1 MSTERESAPAR
12 GGLLLRWVDVVVD
25 AGAWLSALSV
35 VLIMV
40 LVCVEVLARQLFNTS
55 TMIADEMGAYLNA
68 AIIFL
73 GAAYTLREGGF
84 IRVEVLYDRVSGGV
98 RKLIDLFCSLVSLAF
113 VVVTGWFMIE
123 HVQYAYQHDTRAVTV
138 LQTPEYLPQS
148 LMIIGSVLMALQLL
162 VITFRPPRRVAQEF
176 L

>member
-1 MSTERESAPAR
+1 MTTDHRTAPAAGAPVFR
-12 GGLLLRWVDVVVD
+12 LIDLVVD

-40 LVCVEVLARQLFNTS
+40 LVCLEVLARQIFNTS

-73 GAAYTLREGGF
+73 GSAYTLREGGF
-84 IRVEVLYDRVSGGV
+84 IRVELIYDRVGDAG
-98 RKLIDLFCSLVSLAF
+98 RRLIDLFCSLVSLAF
-113 VVVTGWFMIE
+113 VLVTVWFMIE
-123 HVQYAYQHDTRAVTV
+123 HVMYAYQHGTRAVTV

-148 LMIIGSVLMALQLL
+148 LMVIGSVLMALQLI
-162 VITFRPPRRVAQEF
+162 VIVFRPPRRVAQEF